1 MAWRRAR
8 RLAGAAVLGALM
20 SAARAEPGPAPV
32 PVPAQASAASS
43 ASSASAAPTAPCPA
57 GLPAG
62 TRCLSGRDELGA
74 GYWMAVPEPWNGTL
88 VLHAHGGPELGPPR
102 LERSAQDLLRW
113 AVFVRSGAAWAGS
126 TYRQG
131 GVAVRA
137 AAEDT
142 ERLRQRF
149 INEIGMPRFTLLHGQ
164 SWGASV
170 AARAAEI
177 FTAAPGAK
185 PPFDAVL
192 LTSGVLA
199 GGTLTYDF
207 RLDLRVVYQ
216 AVCANHPAPGEA
228 SYPLW
233 QGLPAG
239 ATLTHQQLARRVDA
253 CTGIRRASA
262 ERTPAQQ
269 RHLKTLLAVLRIPE
283 RSLIGHLSW
292 ATWHFQDIALNRTG
306 GRNVFGNIGVRYVG
320 SDDDDALNAAV
331 ARYAVDPAAVSAF
344 GADADPQGR
353 IPVPVLTLHGVDD
366 PVAFVELES
375 AFRSTME
382 RAGTANHLVQVF
394 TADTEH
400 SYFSDVQYLA
410 AADALR
416 AWAQGGERP
425 TGESVARRFA
435 ALEAG
440 RPATNSAPVGEP
452 AVPHQGCRILPDYRS
467 APLASRVPAR

>member
-1 MAWRRAR
+1 MTRC
-8 RLAGAAVLGALM
+8 RLRGFAAAALLGAVM
-20 SAARAEPGPAPV
+20 ATTAAAPAPA
-32 PVPAQASAASS
+32 PA
-43 ASSASAAPTAPCPA
+43 ASSASAAPTTPCPA

-74 GYWMAVPEPWNGTL
+74 GHWIAVPEPWNGTL

-102 LERSAQDLLRW
+102 LQRSAEDLQRW

-142 ERLRQRF
+142 ERLRLRF
-149 INEIGMPRFTLLHGQ
+149 IDAVGVPRFTLLHGQ

-170 AARAAEI
+170 AARAAAM
-177 FTAAPGAK
+177 FSAGPGAR
-185 PPFDAVL
+185 PPFDALL

-199 GGTLTYDF
+199 GGTLAYDF

-228 SYPLW
+228 VYPLW

-239 ATLTHQQLARRVDA
+239 ATLTRGELARRVDA
-253 CTGIRRASA
+253 CTGIRRAAA
-262 ERTPAQQ
+262 ERSPVQQ
-269 RHLKTLLAVLRIPE
+269 RHLKTLLDVVRIPE
-283 RSLIGHLSW
+283 RALIGHLSW

-306 GRNVFGNIGVRYVG
+306 GRNVFGNLGVRYLG

-331 ARYAVDPAAVSAF
+331 ARYAVDPAAVREF
-344 GADADPQGR
+344 GADTDPQGR

-375 AFRSTME
+375 AFRATME
-382 RAGTANHLVQVF
+382 RAGTADHLVQVF
-394 TADTEH
+394 TADTAH

-425 TGESVARRFA
+425 TGESVARRCA

-440 RPATNSAPVGEP
+440 RPAANSAPAGEP
-452 AVPHQGCRILPDYRS
+452 AVPDQGCRILPNYRS

>member
-1 MAWRRAR
+1 MSRCGAR
-8 RLAGAAVLGALM
+8 WLASGALFGALIA
-20 SAARAEPGPAPV
+20 AARAD
-32 PVPAQASAASS
+32 PAQASAS
-43 ASSASAAPTAPCPA
+43 APSAPSASAAQTSPCPT
-57 GLPAG
+57 GLPAS

-74 GYWMAVPEPWNGTL
+74 GYWIALPEPWNGTL

-102 LERSAQDLLRW
+102 LERSADDLRRW

-131 GVAVRA
+131 GVAVSA

-142 ERLRQRF
+142 ERLRLRF
-149 INEIGMPRFTLLHGQ
+149 VDEVGVPRYTLLHGQ
-164 SWGASV
+164 SWGAGV
-170 AARAAEI
+170 AARAAEM

-185 PPFDAVL
+185 PPFDALL

-199 GGTLTYDF
+199 GGTLSYDF

-216 AVCANHPAPGEA
+216 AVCANHPAAGEA

-239 ATLTHQQLARRVDA
+239 ATLTHNQLARRVDA
-253 CTGIRRASA
+253 CTGVRHPSA

-269 RHLKTLLAVLRIPE
+269 RHLKTLLDVVRIPE

-292 ATWHFQDIALNRTG
+292 ATWQFQDIALNRTG
-306 GRNVFGNIGVRYVG
+306 GRNVFGNLGVRYVG
-320 SDDDDALNAAV
+320 SGDDDALNAAV
-331 ARYAVDPAAVSAF
+331 ARYGVDPAAVRAF
-344 GADADPQGR
+344 GADTDPQGR

-382 RAGTANHLVQVF
+382 RAGTADHLVQVF

-425 TGESVARRFA
+425 TADSVARRCA

-440 RPATNSAPVGEP
+440 RPATNSAAEGEP
-452 AVPHQGCRILPDYRS
+452 AVPHQGCRILPNYRS
-467 APLASRVPAR
+467 ASLASRVPVR

>member
-1 MAWRRAR
+1 M
-8 RLAGAAVLGALM
+8 
-20 SAARAEPGPAPV
+20 
-32 PVPAQASAASS
+32 
-43 ASSASAAPTAPCPA
+43 
-57 GLPAG
+57 
-62 TRCLSGRDELGA
+62 
-74 GYWMAVPEPWNGTL
+74 PEPWNGTL

-102 LERSAQDLLRW
+102 LERSAGDLQRW

-142 ERLRQRF
+142 ERLRLRF
-149 INEIGMPRFTLLHGQ
+149 IDAVGMPRFTLLHGR

-170 AARAAEI
+170 AARAAEM
-177 FTAAPGAK
+177 FSAAPGAK
-185 PPFDAVL
+185 PPFDALL

-199 GGTLTYDF
+199 GGTLSYDF

-228 SYPLW
+228 DYPLW

-239 ATLTHQQLARRVDA
+239 ATLTHGELARRVNA
-253 CTGIRRASA
+253 CTGIRRPGA
-262 ERTPAQQ
+262 ERSPPQQ
-269 RHLKTLLAVLRIPE
+269 RHLKTLLDVVRIPE
-283 RSLIGHLSW
+283 RSSIGHLSW
-292 ATWHFQDIALNRTG
+292 ATWHFQEIALNRTG
-306 GRNVFGNIGVRYVG
+306 GRNVFGNIGVRYLG
-320 SDDDDALNAAV
+320 SDDDDTLNAAV
-331 ARYAVDPAAVSAF
+331 TRYAVDPAAVRAF
-344 GADADPQGR
+344 GADTDPQGR

-375 AFRSTME
+375 AFRATME
-382 RAGTANHLVQVF
+382 RAGTADHLVQVF

-416 AWAQGGERP
+416 VWAPGRKAANGRP
-425 TGESVARRFA
+425 VSRWRGAARRSRPADPPPIQRLPGNRRCPIKAAESCRTTAARRSPAACRRVRRSTWASQAA
-435 ALEAG
+435 ALRRA
-440 RPATNSAPVGEP
+440 RQAPNSTTTPGK
-452 AVPHQGCRILPDYRS
+452 RIMAQMILSRCVLTHGMLPNR
-467 APLASRVPAR
+467 